1 MELIPAKLFGW
12 FKKKTGLTNAIK
24 WKSLWRFEHYN
35 KDGKLIWEH
44 EQYNTLA
51 QEGGQ
56 SMLDTYLRDQNDP
69 TTFYIRLFNDTPVKT
84 DALSDLTGEASGNGY
99 AAQEVP
105 RSTGGWVS
113 LALDSGD
120 YQATSSQETFSASG
134 GSWGPVTYAVLA
146 TSTDSSGE
154 HIAFVAL
161 STSRTIADGESLKV
175 TLNVKQA

>member
-12 FKKKTGLTNAIK
+12 IGKNLGLTFAIK
-24 WKSLWRFEHYN
+24 WIGEWNFQHFDKN
-35 KDGKLIWEH
+35 GQLIWEDTRH
-44 EQYNTLA
+44 NALA
-51 QEGGQ
+51 QEGGE
-56 SMLDTYLRDQNDP
+56 SMLDSYLRDQNHP
-69 TTFYIRLFNDTPVKT
+69 ATFYIRLFNDTPVKT
-84 DALSDLTGEASGNGY
+84 DALSDLVSEASGNGY

-120 YQATSSQETFSASG
+120 FQATSSQETFSASG

-146 TSTDSSGE
+146 TSTDSSGK

-161 STSRTIADGESLKV
+161 STARTLADGETLKV
-175 TLNVKQA
+175 TLKIKQA